1 MSALM
6 SALASRRASR
16 GDLRGGLRG
25 FVVDKFGG
33 ALCVS
38 GGGEHCSVVSSQDSQ
53 PGCDIGRMAVTAEAI
68 FINGEIRQD
77 DLQLSRN

>member
-38 GGGEHCSVVSSQDSQ
+38 GGSEHCSVVSSQDSH
-53 PGCDIGRMAVTAEAI
+53 PGCDIGRMI
-68 FINGEIRQD
+68 FAGLKIK
-77 DLQLSRN
+77 LQVGAQERGPEFGD